1 LPHKLDKTDVAI
13 IKSLMKD
20 GRKSFREISRE
31 LSISTPTIKSRYQR
45 LVNLGLIKSVSPII
59 DMKKI
64 DKKIHKQISED
75 SVIKTPE
82 SHIHTG
88 LAVNVNCDYCD
99 GEITSQP
106 KVLKFGRYERFFC
119 CTSCQTLYKDK
130 YGGRINSLSK
140 QNLEK

>member
-1 LPHKLDKTDVAI
+1 MPHKLDETDLAI

-45 LVNLGLIKSVSPII
+45 LVNLGLIKSVSPILN
-59 DMKKI
+59 MKKI

-75 SVIKTPE
+75 SLIKTPE
-82 SHIHTG
+82 SHIQTG
-88 LAVNVNCDYCD
+88 LAVNVSCDYCN

-106 KVLKFGRYERFFC
+106 KVLKFGQYERFFC
-119 CTSCQTLYKDK
+119 CTSCRTLYKDK

>member
-1 LPHKLDKTDVAI
+1 
-13 IKSLMKD
+13 MKD

-82 SHIHTG
+82 SHIQTG

-106 KVLKFGRYERFFC
+106 KFLNDAR
-119 CTSCQTLYKDK
+119 SDK
-130 YGGRINSLSK
+130 IFSLSLHRALPIFIAAR
-140 QNLEK
+140 QQ

>member
-1 LPHKLDKTDVAI
+1 
-13 IKSLMKD
+13 MKN

-45 LVNLGLIKSVSPII
+45 LINLGLIKSVSPILN
-59 DMKKI
+59 MKKI
-64 DKKIHKQISED
+64 DKKNHKQISEN
-75 SVIKTPE
+75 SIIKTPE
-82 SHIHTG
+82 SYIQAG

-99 GEITSQP
+99 GQITNQP
-106 KVLKFGRYERFFC
+106 KVLKFGQYERFFC
-119 CTSCQTLYKDK
+119 CTSCRTLYKDK

>member
-1 LPHKLDKTDVAI
+1 MPHKLDKTDVAI

-75 SVIKTPE
+75 SIMKTPE
-82 SHIHTG
+82 SHIHAG
-88 LAVNVNCDYCD
+88 LAVNIDCDYCD
-99 GEITSQP
+99 GEISSQP
-106 KVLKFGRYERFFC
+106 KVLKFGRHERFFC
-119 CTSCQTLYKDK
+119 CTSCRTLYKDK

>member
-1 LPHKLDKTDVAI
+1 MPHKLDETDVAI
-13 IKSLMKD
+13 IKSLMKN

-45 LVNLGLIKSVSPII
+45 LINLGLIKSVSPILN
-59 DMKKI
+59 MKKI
-64 DKKIHKQISED
+64 DKKNHKQISEN
-75 SVIKTPE
+75 SIIKTPE
-82 SHIHTG
+82 SYIQAG

-99 GEITSQP
+99 GQITNQP
-106 KVLKFGRYERFFC
+106 KVLKFGQYERFFC
-119 CTSCQTLYKDK
+119 CTSCRTLYKDK

>member
-1 LPHKLDKTDVAI
+1 MPHKLDKTDVAI

-45 LVNLGLIKSVSPII
+45 LVNLGLIKSISPILNL
-59 DMKKI
+59 KKI
-64 DKKIHKQISED
+64 DKKIHKQISGD
-75 SVIKTPE
+75 SVLKTPE
-82 SHIHTG
+82 SHIQTG

-119 CTSCQTLYKDK
+119 CTSCRTLYKDK

>member
-1 LPHKLDKTDVAI
+1 MPHKLDKTDVAI

-45 LVNLGLIKSVSPII
+45 LVNLGLIKSISPILNL
-59 DMKKI
+59 KKI
-64 DKKIHKQISED
+64 DKKIHKHISED

-82 SHIHTG
+82 SHIQTG
-88 LAVNVNCDYCD
+88 LTVNVDCDYCD

-119 CTSCQTLYKDK
+119 CTSCRTLYKDK
-130 YGGRINSLSK
+130 YGGRINSLST
-140 QNLEK
+140 QNIDK

>member
-1 LPHKLDKTDVAI
+1 MPHKLDKTDVAI

-45 LVNLGLIKSVSPII
+45 LVNLGLIKSVSAII
-59 DMKKI
+59 DIKKI
-64 DKKIHKQISED
+64 DKKIRKQISED

-82 SHIHTG
+82 WQIQTG
-88 LAVNVNCDYCD
+88 LAVNVICDYCD

-106 KVLKFGRYERFFC
+106 KVLKFSRYERFFC
-119 CTSCQTLYKDK
+119 CSSCRTLYKDK
-130 YGGRINSLSK
+130 YSGRINSLSK

>member
-1 LPHKLDKTDVAI
+1 MPHKLDKTDVAI

-31 LSISTPTIKSRYQR
+31 LSISTPTIMSRYLR

-75 SVIKTPE
+75 SVKKTPE
-82 SHIHTG
+82 SYIQTG
-88 LAVNVNCDYCD
+88 LTVNVNCDYCD
-99 GEITSQP
+99 GEIASQP
-106 KVLKFGRYERFFC
+106 KVLKFGRHERFFC
-119 CTSCQTLYKDK
+119 CTSCRRLYKDK

>member
-1 LPHKLDKTDVAI
+1 LPHKLDETDVAI

-45 LVNLGLIKSVSPII
+45 LVNLGLIKSVSPILN
-59 DMKKI
+59 MKKI

-82 SHIHTG
+82 SHIQTG
-88 LAVNVNCDYCD
+88 LAVNVSCDYCD
-99 GEITSQP
+99 GEINSQP
-106 KVLKFGRYERFFC
+106 KVLKFGQYERFFC
-119 CTSCQTLYKDK
+119 CTSCRTLYKDK
-130 YGGRINSLSK
+130 YGGRINSLS
-140 QNLEK
+140 

>member
-1 LPHKLDKTDVAI
+1 MPHKLDKIDVAI

-45 LVNLGLIKSVSPII
+45 LVNLGLIKSVSLII

-82 SHIHTG
+82 SHIQTG
-88 LAVNVNCDYCD
+88 LAVNVSCDYCD
-99 GEITSQP
+99 GEISNQP

-119 CTSCQTLYKDK
+119 CTSCRTLYKDK